1 MSLPRGL
8 SRSHVQRPHRDAPG
22 DTGAE
27 SALVARVMRGER
39 DALGELYAVFA
50 PTVHAAAH
58 RLLGE
63 RADAE
68 DVTHELFVG
77 LPRILAG
84 WDAAR
89 GSLGPWLR
97 RVSVRLAL
105 MRLRSGRRRREVDVG
120 AVASLVARTDEPHD
134 RLTMADALERLSD
147 EQRVVFLLKEVE
159 GYSHAE
165 IAALLEISVRNS
177 EVRLFRARQALRAFL
192 GSCR

>member
-1 MSLPRGL
+1 MSLPRGTPRL
-8 SRSHVQRPHRDAPG
+8 QPARPYSGTARDE
-22 DTGAE
+22 TV
-27 SALVARVMRGER
+27 LVSRVMSGER
-39 DALGELYAVFA
+39 EALGELYSAFA
-50 PTVHAAAH
+50 STVHAAAQ

-63 RADAE
+63 RSDAE
-68 DVTHELFVG
+68 DVTHELFAG

-97 RVSVRLAL
+97 RVAVRLAL

-120 AVASLVARTDEPHD
+120 AVASLVARSDEPHE
-134 RLTMADALERLSD
+134 RLTMADALERLND

-165 IAALLEISVRNS
+165 IATLLEISVRNS

-192 GSCR
+192 GSRL

>member
-8 SRSHVQRPHRDAPG
+8 PRLHARRLSPDTPRE
-22 DTGAE
+22 TGAE
-27 SALVARVMRGER
+27 SVLVARVMRGER
-39 DALGELYAVFA
+39 DALGELYSAFA
-50 PTVHAAAH
+50 TSVYASAH

-120 AVASLVARTDEPHD
+120 AVASLVARPDEPHE
-134 RLTMADALERLSD
+134 RLTMAHALERLSE
-147 EQRVVFLLKEVE
+147 EQRVVFLLKEIE

-165 IAALLEISVRNS
+165 IATLLEISVRNS

-192 GSCR
+192 GSRR